1 MEPVSAALGAAV
13 STAKEALS
21 LKLETPFMLVA
32 SLIGWLSMLSIGS
45 RDQDPFHTPLEA
57 VSKFFSWLGWMSAST
72 WSNNLR
78 DWIVDPARHE
88 ALHGLFFMLA
98 LSGVAFAAFG
108 TRLAFSAMIGVGG
121 LVEIGSTTAAWVV
134 PSLALV
140 SSVLVGRVLQLRQ
153 PDPWASATK
162 PCIQLLVAW
171 LYFPLAVVAL
181 IVGERNRSDWPQPV
195 ELELSRETRDYIDKR
210 LTAFGMP
217 SLNPPVSGFPP
228 IVDLERLRQ
237 VYPQSASAQT

>member
-1 MEPVSAALGAAV
+1 MEPVSAALGTAV
-13 STAKEALS
+13 STTKEALS

-32 SLIGWLSMLSIGS
+32 SLTGWLSMLTFGS
-45 RDQDPFHTPLEA
+45 RDQDPFHTPLGALSE
-57 VSKFFSWLGWMSAST
+57 FLSWMGWASAST
-72 WSNNLR
+72 WSDKLR

-98 LSGVAFAAFG
+98 LFGVVFAAYG

-153 PDPWASATK
+153 PDPWASATE

-171 LYFPLAVVAL
+171 LYFPLAVVAV
-181 IVGERNRSDWPQPV
+181 IVGERNRSENPQPV
-195 ELELSRETRDYIDKR
+195 ELELSRETRRYIDKR
-210 LTAFGMP
+210 LTAFGMK
-217 SLNPPVSGFPP
+217 SLNPPVSGRISRPTSY
-228 IVDLERLRQ
+228 RK
-237 VYPQSASAQT
+237 QSITADC

>member
-21 LKLETPFMLVA
+21 LKLETPFMLAA

-45 RDQDPFHTPLEA
+45 RDHDPFDTPLEA
-57 VSKFFSWLGWMSAST
+57 VSKFFSWVGWMSAST
-72 WSNNLR
+72 WSSNLR
-78 DWIVDPARHE
+78 AWIVEPARHQ
-88 ALHGLFFMLA
+88 ALYGLWFMLA
-98 LSGVAFAAFG
+98 LFGVAFAAYG
-108 TRLAFSAMIGVGG
+108 TRLAFSAMIGFGG
-121 LVEIGSTTAAWVV
+121 LVEMGATTAAWVV

-140 SSVLVGRVLQLRQ
+140 SAVLVGRALQLRQ
-153 PDPWASATK
+153 PDPWSNATK
-162 PCIQLLVAW
+162 PCIKLLVAW

-181 IVGERNRSDWPQPV
+181 VVGERKWSDQPHPV

-217 SLNPPVSGFPP
+217 SLNPPVAGFPP
-228 IVDLERLRQ
+228 IVEIERLRRI
-237 VYPQSASAQT
+237 YPESAAAQT